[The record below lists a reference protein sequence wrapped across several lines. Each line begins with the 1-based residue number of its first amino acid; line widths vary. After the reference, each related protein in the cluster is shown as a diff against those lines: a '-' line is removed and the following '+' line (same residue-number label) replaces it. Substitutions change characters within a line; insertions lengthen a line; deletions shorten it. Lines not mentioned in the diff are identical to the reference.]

1 MTRGEA
7 LLAMEGGARVRQVWG
22 CNGVCLTFN
31 LHKVAG
37 ESVYLEC
44 DSVEPDINS
53 AFMFCTE
60 YELVPEPDTAEKFV
74 REFNA
79 TCPSGPLP
87 DYWETFI
94 QKFFKRSNDLIQQ
107 MDGEK

>member
-60 YELVPEPDTAEKFV
+60 YELVPEPDTAEKIIRDMKTAIDLHGCNNV
-74 REFNA
+74 SHEALYSLHCRA
-79 TCPSGPLP
+79 T
-87 DYWETFI
+87 
-94 QKFFKRSNDLIQQ
+94 DLLSQ

>member
-7 LLAMEGGARVRQVWG
+7 LIAMEGGARVDGFYHGKLWSFWLDG
-22 CNGVCLTFN
+22 TEIDSNY
-31 LHKVAG
+31 
-37 ESVYLEC
+37 ESGANKSDLFLLC
-44 DSVEPDINS
+44 SDFQI
-53 AFMFCTE
+53 AT
-60 YELVPEPDTAEKFV
+60 EPDTAEKFV